1 MKKVLSLLVM
11 ALFVAVPSVFAAD
24 GADAGALSGAYKSLA
39 AAFGAAFAIG
49 FAAFGGATGQA
60 KAVVAA
66 LEGIGRNPGAA
77 DKMFVPMIV
86 GLALIESL
94 VIYALLIAFM
104 LLGYI

>member
-1 MKKVLSLLVM
+1 M
-11 ALFVAVPSVFAAD
+11 ALFVAVPSVFAETAE
-24 GADAGALSGAYKSLA
+24 AGALAGAYKSLA
-39 AAFGAAFAIG
+39 AAFGAAIAIG
-49 FAAFGGATGQA
+49 LAAFGGATGQS

-104 LLGYI
+104 LLGKI